1 MLTKHVYFRMAV
13 EFYMT
18 NGRFLAIGLL
28 ACSNCKIK
36 SLKGLDFSNSYI
48 LPESG
53 HPLNPLL
60 PPLSSPVLEAEHPI
74 KREPDERVDMLH
86 GKRLLPRE
94 NPVHREVILP
104 PNNANQG
111 KVFYKLWWIFQ
122 HIFESGYWSIYWK
135 MFKTTAELNILNL
148 DL

>member
-1 MLTKHVYFRMAV
+1 MAV

-53 HPLNPLL
+53 HPLHPL
-60 PPLSSPVLEAEHPI
+60 PPAPSPALEAELPI
-74 KREPDERVDMLH
+74 KREPDERVDMLQ
-86 GKRLLPRE
+86 GKRLLTRE

-104 PNNANQG
+104 PTNANQG
-111 KVFYKLWWIFQ
+111 RHL
-122 HIFESGYWSIYWK
+122 
-135 MFKTTAELNILNL
+135 
-148 DL
+148 